1 MWRAMMTV
9 VLVVVALG
17 LQGAPVTAETSQEE
31 MTQEVEWAFRSAM
44 EAWAYEEYW
53 RLWEMGTRT
62 SRSALPRED
71 FTDRMRRGNT
81 HPAAGKQIE
90 MIQVLSTQHN
100 SATVYVR
107 FGVEDRRRSWAESTE
122 RPFLLNI
129 EDGRWT
135 VSLWD
140 FVGLA
145 NYFPPDFFPNPPLII
160 PSPIPPR
167 SKGMKR

>member
-1 MWRAMMTV
+1 VWRTMMTV
-9 VLVVVALG
+9 VVMAVVLG
-17 LQGAPVTAETSQEE
+17 PRGASVTVET
-31 MTQEVEWAFRSAM
+31 TQEAMAQEAESTFRSAM

-53 RLWEMGTRT
+53 RLWDMGTRI

-81 HPAAGKQIE
+81 HPAAGKRIE
-90 MIQVLSTQHN
+90 MIQVLSTQPK

-107 FGVEDRRRSWAESTE
+107 FGVEDRRRSWVESTE
-122 RPFLLNI
+122 RPFLLNL

-145 NYFPPDFFPNPPLII
+145 NYFPPDFFPNQPLMI
-160 PSPIPPR
+160 PSPVPP
-167 SKGMKR
+167 GMRR

>member
-9 VLVVVALG
+9 VVAAFVLG
-17 LQGAPVTAETSQEE
+17 LQGPSVTAETSPEGIAQEIE
-31 MTQEVEWAFRSAM
+31 LAFRSAM

-90 MIQVLSTQHN
+90 MIRVLSRQPR

-107 FGVEDRRRSWAESTE
+107 FGVEDRRRSWVESSE
-122 RPFLLNI
+122 RPFLLNL

-145 NYFPPDFFPNPPLII
+145 NFFPPDSFPNQPMFFPP
-160 PSPIPPR
+160 PIPPR
-167 SKGMKR
+167 PKGMKR

>member
-9 VLVVVALG
+9 VVAAFVLG
-17 LQGAPVTAETSQEE
+17 LQGASVTAETSPEAIAQEIE
-31 MTQEVEWAFRSAM
+31 LAFRSAM

-90 MIQVLSTQHN
+90 MIQVVSTLPK

-107 FGVEDRRRSWAESTE
+107 FGLEDRRRSWVESSE
-122 RPFLLNI
+122 RPFLLNL

-145 NYFPPDFFPNPPLII
+145 NYFPPDAFPNQPLII